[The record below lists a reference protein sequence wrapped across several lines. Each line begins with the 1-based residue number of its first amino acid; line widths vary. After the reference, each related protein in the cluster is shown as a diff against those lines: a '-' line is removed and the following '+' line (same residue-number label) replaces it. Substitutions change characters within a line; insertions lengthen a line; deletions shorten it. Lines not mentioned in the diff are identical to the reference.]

1 MFGIY
6 KMNLWNEWKVLFK
19 NAVSDSWLLLTDLQH
34 LDIPINRSE
43 PLHCAYTLIS
53 KTKDIYISSQFY
65 SHALH
70 NK

>member
-1 MFGIY
+1 
-6 KMNLWNEWKVLFK
+6 MNEKSSLK

-53 KTKDIYISSQFY
+53 KTKDIYIFLPSFTVM
-65 SHALH
+65 LCII
-70 NK
+70 NKAMLLQ